1 MKKKMAKAIAFLL
14 FLMTITLS
22 GGARDV
28 PVPVPV
34 KDEVYSPQ
42 GLLGPW
48 GLPFFGLPPL
58 PFLKPPWL
66 GLGGCCGGP
75 FPFPFPF
82 PFLGTPKA
90 GAPLNNKPTKADG
103 NGNGNVIDPSP

>member
-1 MKKKMAKAIAFLL
+1 MAKAIAFLL
-14 FLMTITLS
+14 FLMTIILS
-22 GGARDV
+22 GGARDVPV

-48 GLPFFGLPPL
+48 GSPWGLPLFGLPPL
-58 PFLKPPWL
+58 PFLRPPWL
-66 GLGGCCGGP
+66 GLGGCCGGL
-75 FPFPFPF
+75 F

-90 GAPLNNKPTKADG
+90 GAPLNKPTKVDG
-103 NGNGNVIDPSP
+103 NGNGNGNGIDPSP

>member
-1 MKKKMAKAIAFLL
+1 MAKAIAFLL
-14 FLMTITLS
+14 FLMTIILS

-28 PVPVPV
+28 PVPVPL

-48 GLPFFGLPPL
+48 GLPLFGLPPL
-58 PFLKPPWL
+58 PFLRPPWL
-66 GLGGCCGGP
+66 GLGGCCGGL
-75 FPFPFPF
+75 F

-90 GAPLNNKPTKADG
+90 GAPLNKPTKADG
-103 NGNGNVIDPSP
+103 NGIDPSP